1 MAAGG
6 VSVVVDVANV
16 MGSQPNGWWRDRVGA
31 AQRLLGELAGLP
43 GRELTG
49 PQGSMLTVL
58 QVVAV
63 VEGRARAVT
72 DPDADGLR
80 VVRAEQDGDTA
91 MVAEAYTLAAAT
103 GAPARVLVV
112 TADRGLRARLP
123 LDCAAAGPRWLLT
136 NLRGSPHG

>member
-6 VSVVVDVANV
+6 MRVVVDVANV

-31 AQRLLGELAGLP
+31 AQRLLGGLAGLP

-49 PQGSMLTVL
+49 PQGATFTV
-58 QVVAV
+58 QQIVAV
-63 VEGRARAVT
+63 VEGRACAVT
-72 DPDADGLR
+72 DPDAEGLR
-80 VVRAEQDGDTA
+80 IVRAEQDGDTA
-91 MVAEAYTLAAAT
+91 MVAEAHALVAAT
-103 GAPARVLVV
+103 GDPARVLVV

-136 NLRGSPHG
+136 CLQRSPHG